1 MIYLLIVSLI
11 WAFSFGLIKGNLI
24 NVDSNFVAFS
34 RLLIS
39 FLLFLPFLKIR
50 NILKK
55 NLLQLLLIGAVQY
68 GLMYICY
75 IYAFQFLYA
84 YEIVLFTILTP
95 IYVVVIND
103 LIQKRFH
110 LLFYLT
116 SMLSLF
122 GAVIVVWQNI
132 TSEELIIGFILMQIS
147 NISFAFGQVYYKKL
161 MKIIPETKDFN
172 IFAILYLGGFFTA
185 FIFTFFTTDYTT
197 LSLTNNELLTII
209 YLGVIASG
217 VGFFLWNFGARK
229 TNAGS
234 LAVFNNLKIP
244 FGIIVSVLFF
254 AEEVNLWNLSIGG
267 LIVSLA
273 LVINEYQICKNSSKT
288 EKEHA

>member
-11 WAFSFGLIKGNLI
+11 WAFSFGLIKGNLT
-24 NVDSNFVAFS
+24 NVDSNFVAFA
-34 RLLIS
+34 RLIIS

-50 NILKK
+50 NIQRK
-55 NLLQLLLIGAVQY
+55 NLLLLLLIGAVQY
-68 GLMYICY
+68 GIMYVSY
-75 IYAFQFLYA
+75 IYAFQFLHA

-103 LIQKRFH
+103 FVQRKFH

-116 SMLSLF
+116 SLLSLF
-122 GAVIVVWQNI
+122 GAAIVVWQNI

-147 NISFAFGQVYYKKL
+147 NITFAFGQVYYKKL
-161 MKIIPETKDFN
+161 MKNIPETKDLN
-172 IFAILYLGGFFTA
+172 IFALLYLGGFITA

-197 LSLTNNELLTII
+197 LSLTNNELLTLI
-209 YLGVIASG
+209 YLGVVASG
-217 VGFFLWNFGARK
+217 VGFFLWNYGARK

-244 FGIIVSVLFF
+244 LGIIVSVLFF
-254 AEEVNLWNLSIGG
+254 AEEVNIWNISIGG
-267 LIVSLA
+267 LIVSFA
-273 LVINEYQICKNSSKT
+273 LVINEYQIYKNSSQT
-288 EKEHA
+288 E

>member
-11 WAFSFGLIKGNLI
+11 WAFSFGLIKGNLT
-24 NVDSNFVAFS
+24 NVDSNFVAFA

-39 FLLFLPFLKIR
+39 FFLFLPFIKIR
-50 NILKK
+50 NIQRKY
-55 NLLQLLLIGAVQY
+55 LLLLLLIGAIQY
-68 GLMYICY
+68 GIMYVSY
-75 IYAFQFLYA
+75 IYAFQFLHA

-103 LIQKRFH
+103 FIQRKFH

-116 SMLSLF
+116 SLLSLF
-122 GAVIVVWQNI
+122 GAAIVVWQNI

-161 MKIIPETKDFN
+161 MEKIPNTKDLN
-172 IFAILYLGGFFTA
+172 IFALLYLGGFITA
-185 FIFTFFTTDYTT
+185 FIFTFFTTDYST
-197 LSLTNNELLTII
+197 LSLTNNEMLTLI

-217 VGFFLWNFGARK
+217 LGFFLWNYGARK

-244 FGIIVSVLFF
+244 LGIIISILFF
-254 AEEVNLWNLSIGG
+254 AEEVNIWNLSIGG

-273 LVINEYQICKNSSKT
+273 LVINEYQIYKNTSQT
-288 EKEHA
+288 E

>member
-11 WAFSFGLIKGNLI
+11 WAFSFGLIKGNLT
-24 NVDSNFVAFS
+24 NVDSNFVAFA

-39 FLLFLPFLKIR
+39 FFLFLPFIKIR
-50 NILKK
+50 NIQRKY
-55 NLLQLLLIGAVQY
+55 LLLLLLIGAIQY
-68 GLMYICY
+68 GIMYVSY
-75 IYAFQFLYA
+75 IYAFQFLHA

-103 LIQKRFH
+103 FIQRKFH

-116 SMLSLF
+116 SLLSLF
-122 GAVIVVWQNI
+122 GAAIVVWQNI

-147 NISFAFGQVYYKKL
+147 NISFAFGLVYYKKL
-161 MKIIPETKDFN
+161 MEKIPNTKDLN
-172 IFAILYLGGFFTA
+172 IFALLYLGGFITA
-185 FIFTFFTTDYTT
+185 FIFTFFTTDYST
-197 LSLTNNELLTII
+197 LSLTNNEMLTLI

-217 VGFFLWNFGARK
+217 LGFFLWNYGARK

-244 FGIIVSVLFF
+244 LGIIISILFF
-254 AEEVNLWNLSIGG
+254 AEEVNIWNLSIGG

-273 LVINEYQICKNSSKT
+273 LVINEYQIYKNTSQT
-288 EKEHA
+288 E